1 MTRSEEQD
9 DFEVLS
15 GKIMVPLIER
25 GNRSRLE
32 ERDTE
37 FHFVHTDLELLAGH
51 VGSDTLE
58 NWNFSLSIRDMSVWS
73 STRRKLLKLTL
84 IQTV

>member
-25 GNRSRLE
+25 GNRRRLD
-32 ERDTE
+32 RRNIE
-37 FHFVHTDLELLAGH
+37 FRFVHMDLELLAGH
-51 VGSDTLE
+51 LGRDIFE
-58 NWNFSLSIRDMSVWS
+58 NWNI
-73 STRRKLLKLTL
+73 
-84 IQTV
+84 